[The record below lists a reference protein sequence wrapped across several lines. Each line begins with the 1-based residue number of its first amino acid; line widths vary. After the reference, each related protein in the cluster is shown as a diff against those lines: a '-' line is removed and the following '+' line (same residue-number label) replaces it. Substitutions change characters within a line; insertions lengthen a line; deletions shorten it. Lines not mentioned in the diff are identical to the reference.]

1 MSGFRYNKKDL
12 KNGWDLPPNEKIPL
26 TGRKQRLL
34 RAYELL
40 IVKSDE
46 EYMKERCQDAPF
58 VAEQPIQPSVS
69 EDLFRPK
76 SEPKPESE
84 TTPKPEPEVA
94 AEKNPWSPWMPEDSF
109 KPENEEPIV
118 TETAADI
125 PDNMDEEQEKEE
137 EIHAEVISFRPPG
150 QGPEPEP
157 VLEKPVRSEPEE
169 PQIPERLSVSSFR
182 PPGQ

>member
-1 MSGFRYNKKDL
+1 MSGFHYNKKDL

-46 EYMKERCQDAPF
+46 EYMKERCKDTPL
-58 VAEQPIQPSVS
+58 VTEQPIQQSVS

-76 SEPKPESE
+76 SEPKPD
-84 TTPKPEPEVA
+84 A
-94 AEKNPWSPWMPEDSF
+94 
-109 KPENEEPIV
+109 
-118 TETAADI
+118 
-125 PDNMDEEQEKEE
+125 
-137 EIHAEVISFRPPG
+137 FRPPG
-150 QGPEPEP
+150 QESEPEP
-157 VLEKPVRSEPEE
+157 VLEKPLQSEPEE
-169 PQIPERLSVSSFR
+169 PQIPERVSVTSFR